1 MCEQYLRL
9 KRADSSD
16 PRVIFVKEF
25 PGMVDVGSD
34 SERKSEELGMDFET
48 CGHAEFP
55 DRKWY
60 AIQITSRT
68 VQVGTG
74 SDEEVIVAA
83 SSSGAKAGLR
93 SKWGGGELRSRGK
106 MVRQGSG
113 WTMESNPGSPAI
125 GGGYGSYTGMP
136 VLLTFSPIPNSQYL
150 GYDSVAYGKDKNW
163 SENGFESD

>member
-25 PGMVDVGSD
+25 PGMVNVGSD
-34 SERKSEELGMDFET
+34 SERKTEELGMDFKM
-48 CGHAEFP
+48 CGPAEFP

-60 AIQITSRT
+60 AIQITSCA
-68 VQVGTG
+68 VQVVTG
-74 SDEEVIVAA
+74 SNEEVIVAA
-83 SSSGAKAGLR
+83 NSSGAKADLH

-113 WTMESNPGSPAI
+113 WTMESNPAI
-125 GGGYGSYTGMP
+125 GSGYGSYTGTP
-136 VLLTFSPIPNSQYL
+136 VLLMFSLIPNSPYL

>member
-34 SERKSEELGMDFET
+34 SERKTEELGMDFET
-48 CGHAEFP
+48 CRPAEFL
-55 DRKWY
+55 DRK
-60 AIQITSRT
+60 
-68 VQVGTG
+68 VGTG
-74 SDEEVIVAA
+74 SDEEVIVTA

-113 WTMESNPGSPAI
+113 SNPGSPAI

-136 VLLTFSPIPNSQYL
+136 VLSTFSPIPNSPYL

>member
-1 MCEQYLRL
+1 MR
-9 KRADSSD
+9 
-16 PRVIFVKEF
+16 
-25 PGMVDVGSD
+25 
-34 SERKSEELGMDFET
+34 
-48 CGHAEFP
+48 
-55 DRKWY
+55 
-60 AIQITSRT
+60 ITSRA
-68 VQVGTG
+68 VQVVTG

-106 MVRQGSG
+106 MVRQGSE

-125 GGGYGSYTGMP
+125 GGGYGSYTGTP
-136 VLLTFSPIPNSQYL
+136 VLSTFSPIPNSPYL